1 LIVIESLTASSA
13 RAPPAASA
21 SAAATTTD
29 GNHRRPNPW
38 GAQTFI
44 AGTAPFLGREWIRK
58 ELGNRGVFVNLK
70 AEY

>member
-1 LIVIESLTASSA
+1 VIVIDSLTASSA

-21 SAAATTTD
+21 SVAATTSD
-29 GNHRRPNPW
+29 GKNRRPNPW
-38 GAQTFI
+38 SAQTFI
-44 AGTAPFLGREWIRK
+44 AGTAPFLGREWIGK